1 MIPLHRLTHPEHPI
15 HVNPDLIQTVES
27 TPDTVVT
34 MTNHAK
40 LVVSES
46 ADEVTDLIC
55 GWRATIVSRGLGI
68 PEICMPG
75 LAEVLPF
82 ESRSQAPKVV

>member
-15 HVNPDLIQTVES
+15 HVNPDLIQTIES

-40 LVVSES
+40 LVVAES
-46 ADEVTDLIC
+46 AGEVTDLIC
-55 GWRATIVSRGLGI
+55 TWRASIVTRGLGI
-68 PEICMPG
+68 PELVAPE
-75 LAEVLPF
+75 LAQVLPF
-82 ESRSQAPKVV
+82 SPRGE

>member
-1 MIPLHRLTHPEHPI
+1 MIPLHRLTAPANPI

-46 ADEVTDLIC
+46 AYEVTDLIC
-55 GWRATIVSRGLGI
+55 TWRASIVSRGLGI
-68 PEICMPG
+68 PEILVPE
-75 LAEVLPF
+75 LAQVVPF
-82 ESRSQAPKVV
+82 ERRAT

>member
-1 MIPLHRLTHPEHPI
+1 MIALHRITHPEQPI

-46 ADEVTDLIC
+46 AEEVTDLIC
-55 GWRATIVSRGLGI
+55 AWRATIVSRGLGI
-68 PEICMPG
+68 SELLPQA

-82 ESRSQAPKVV
+82 QPRGE

>member
-1 MIPLHRLTHPEHPI
+1 MIPLHRLTDPEHPI

-40 LVVSES
+40 LVVSETPY
-46 ADEVTDLIC
+46 EITDLIC
-55 GWRATIVSRGLGI
+55 AWRAAIVSRGLGI
-68 PEICMPG
+68 PEILVPE
-75 LAEVLPF
+75 LAQVVPF
-82 ESRSQAPKVV
+82 ARRES

>member
-1 MIPLHRLTHPEHPI
+1 MIPLHRLTHPDNPI
-15 HVNPDLIQTVES
+15 HVNPDLIQTIEA

-40 LVVSES
+40 LIVTES

-55 GWRATIVSRGLGI
+55 SWRARIVTRGLGMAEPLA
-68 PEICMPG
+68 PE
-75 LAEVLPF
+75 LAQVLPF
-82 ESRSQAPKVV
+82 SPRGD